1 MKKKGFTLIELLAVI
16 IILAII
22 ALIATPMV
30 LNVIEDTKKSAAK
43 TEAIHIVDGVNKYCA
58 MVDLKN
64 QLGETTVEACGASLD
79 KAAIANKMIE
89 GGNYDSATISYA
101 NGKVTSATVVSNGY
115 TVTYTNGT
123 YSVSK

>member
-1 MKKKGFTLIELLAVI
+1 MKKGFTLIELLAVI

-30 LNVIEDTKKSAAK
+30 LNVVDAVKESAAK

-58 MVDLKN
+58 LADAKH
-64 QLGETTVEACGASLD
+64 QLDQTTELCTD
-79 KAAIANKMIE
+79 KDYTKADIANKMVE
-89 GGNYDSATISYA
+89 GGNYDSATVTFA
-101 NGKVTSATVVSNGY
+101 NTKVTTAKIVSNGY
-115 TVTYTNGT
+115 TVTYNNGT